1 MTEIA
6 SKGKGTV
13 VEVGPCPEIADGE
26 GEVVIGR
33 FVTARSLEV
42 VRLTMPEGT
51 TLTGTRVHP
60 IWSVDRHDWVRMDE
74 LQVGEHLQT
83 RLGPMPIASIEHF
96 IDPQPV
102 YNLEINGQHAYEVTE
117 LGILVHNNLLC
128 KLRTLRGK
136 ATGTLTPAEVEEL
149 ARLEALFAK
158 QAQMKAAPAPTRL
171 VPSSKSSWNDG
182 HGRRLYGDLKNEFGI
197 ELPAWKTPGIQE
209 IVTNKFSE
217 LIANG
222 TLKLKG
228 VAVNPHR
235 HVYYVYEAANGYL
248 YFVDE
253 AGRLVSRY
261 APGSQNRGMTNLIW

>member
-42 VRLTMPEGT
+42 VRLTMPDGT

-60 IWSVDRHDWVRMDE
+60 IWSVDQQDWVRMDE

-83 RLGPMPIASIEHF
+83 RLGPMPIASTEHV

-117 LGILVHNNLLC
+117 LGILVHNNLWCELM
-128 KLRTLRGK
+128 KLRGDAAAGRAHNSVRL
-136 ATGTLTPAEVEEL
+136 AELEEL
-149 ARLEALFAK
+149 LAAAKRLGIKNIDELKVVDGVLNATIDITQKFSRADLDALLAFAK
-158 QAQMKAAPAPTRL
+158 QSGARQVVLSTGQVVK
-171 VPSSKSSWNDG
+171 PSIAYSIQLAIDRAKSYLGGTPSFVREVG
-182 HGRRLYGDLKNEFGI
+182 PSLIPGDPPSRI
-197 ELPAWKTPGIQE
+197 YQ
-209 IVTNKFSE
+209 IVF
-217 LIANG
+217 
-222 TLKLKG
+222 
-228 VAVNPHR
+228 
-235 HVYYVYEAANGYL
+235 
-248 YFVDE
+248 
-253 AGRLVSRY
+253 
-261 APGSQNRGMTNLIW
+261 NL